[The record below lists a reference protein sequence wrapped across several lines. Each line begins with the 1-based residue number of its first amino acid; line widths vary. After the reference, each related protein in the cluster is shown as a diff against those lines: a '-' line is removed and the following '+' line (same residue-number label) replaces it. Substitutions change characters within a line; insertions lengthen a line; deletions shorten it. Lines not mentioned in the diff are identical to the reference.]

1 MNDML
6 QRLRVIKYEPED
18 EIEKTIE
25 NLVSEFGENQKI
37 EEKIIRFFSV
47 NAIEC
52 KAKGELLI
60 FIVLLSFVLA
70 DIACQ
75 MSPDL
80 KDNNLRKI
88 KSICEK
94 RNINFTLII
103 SLTAYETIL
112 AEFINTTCSTQYC

>member
-1 MNDML
+1 MNDIIEK
-6 QRLRVIKYEPED
+6 LRVIKYKSEED
-18 EIEKTIE
+18 IEKTIE
-25 NLVSEFGENQKI
+25 NVVSEFSESQKL
-37 EEKIIRFFSV
+37 EEKIVHFLRQ

-52 KAKGELLI
+52 KEKGEFLV
-60 FIVLLSFVLA
+60 FIILLSFVLS

-94 RNINFTLII
+94 RKINFRLIT
-103 SLTAYETIL
+103 SLTSYETIL
-112 AEFINTTCSTQYC
+112 TKFINESCSNQYC

>member
-1 MNDML
+1 MNDIVEK
-6 QRLRVIKYEPED
+6 LRVIKYEPEE
-18 EIEKTIE
+18 EIEKIIE
-25 NLVSEFGENQKI
+25 NFVSEFGENQKL
-37 EEKIIRFFSV
+37 EEKIIRFFRE

-60 FIVLLSFVLA
+60 FIVLLSFVLS

-94 RNINFTLII
+94 RKINFPLVT

-112 AEFINTTCSTQYC
+112 AEFINASCSNQYC

>member
-1 MNDML
+1 MNDIIEK
-6 QRLRVIKYEPED
+6 LRVIKYEPKE
-18 EIEKTIE
+18 EIEKTVDDI
-25 NLVSEFGENQKI
+25 VSEFGDNRKL
-37 EEKIIRFFSV
+37 EETIMIFLRE

-60 FIVLLSFVLA
+60 FTVLLSFVLS

-80 KDNNLRKI
+80 KDNNIRKI

-94 RNINFTLII
+94 RNINFALIT

-112 AEFINTTCSTQYC
+112 AEFINASCPNQYC

>member
-1 MNDML
+1 MNDIVKK
-6 QRLRVIKYEPED
+6 LRVIKYDPEE

-25 NLVSEFGENQKI
+25 DIVSEFGENQKL
-37 EEKIIRFFSV
+37 EEKLIRFFRE

-52 KAKGELLI
+52 KAKGELLV

-75 MSPDL
+75 MAPDL
-80 KDNNLRKI
+80 KDSNLRKM

-94 RNINFTLII
+94 RKIHFPLVI

-112 AEFINTTCSTQYC
+112 AEFITASCSTQYC